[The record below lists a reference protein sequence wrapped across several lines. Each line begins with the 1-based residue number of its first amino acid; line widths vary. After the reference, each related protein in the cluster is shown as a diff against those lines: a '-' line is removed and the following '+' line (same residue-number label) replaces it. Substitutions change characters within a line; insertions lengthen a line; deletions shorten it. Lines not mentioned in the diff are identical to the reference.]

1 MSSIMFSYD
10 KKLEVENLYIS
21 NLKVKEQSVDR
32 YVGKL
37 YERRNKKRRFSDY
50 YQKYDE
56 VVYTKIFLVID

>member
-1 MSSIMFSYD
+1 MFSYD
-10 KKLEVENLYIS
+10 KKLEVENLYFS

-56 VVYTKIFLVID
+56 VV